1 MELALV
7 SGVAF
12 LLLLTSSVAGALVRG
27 LLLSVVGTYE
37 GVHVVVQLCEAATF
51 GWGLVAFMSWF
62 FHVPKRDLVRRLTGF
77 GGREGRACAA
87 SVLLHSAAAVAV
99 LSWQPPSEEG
109 QMTWAEMLTNLLLAP
124 MKEELF
130 FRGVFALV
138 AINRLQSVKWGASI
152 SSILFAVIHL
162 ANARHLGA
170 QLSASYL
177 VFQVAWAL
185 LVGLFLALELAA
197 SGSLVE
203 CVVLHMINNLFALGV
218 ARNATVDLTQPQVLT
233 SMLASFTIYA
243 VAIAKQ
249 LQALGH
255 KTPRDK
261 EL

>member
-1 MELALV
+1 MALPEPNGVLAALTALEPDAAEPEKTRTPVELPLAIRWVLLVMELALV

-109 QMTWAEMLTNLLLAP
+109 QMTWSWETL
-124 MKEELF
+124 
-130 FRGVFALV
+130 RRQC
-138 AINRLQSVKWGASI
+138 I
-152 SSILFAVIHL
+152 
-162 ANARHLGA
+162 
-170 QLSASYL
+170 
-177 VFQVAWAL
+177 
-185 LVGLFLALELAA
+185 ELAGRRC
-197 SGSLVE
+197 SRTCCS
-203 CVVLHMINNLFALGV
+203 
-218 ARNATVDLTQPQVLT
+218 RP
-233 SMLASFTIYA
+233 
-243 VAIAKQ
+243 
-249 LQALGH
+249 
-255 KTPRDK
+255 
-261 EL
+261 